1 MTEKEILRYL
11 SLVDRKL
18 VLHLSSGINWKPEYE
33 TELAD
38 IERELEKLRI
48 LVEEEHLK
56 FSVRRKEDE

>member
-1 MTEKEILRYL
+1 MTEKEILRYV

-18 VLHLSSGINWKPEYE
+18 ELHLSSGINWKPEYE

-56 FSVRRKEDE
+56 KKIREHEH

>member
-18 VLHLSSGINWKPEYE
+18 ELHLSSGKPEYE

-38 IERELEKLRI
+38 IEKELVQLRV

-56 FSVRRKEDE
+56 KKIREHEH